1 MFRRIINALNIF
13 KRIRVLEEKV
23 DALSKRTISQLTLS
37 DDESVSTSQI
47 VDEWLNGEKEESDGN

>member
-47 VDEWLNGEKEESDGN
+47 VDEWLNGEEESDGN